1 MSRPAAQPTQMTMKL
16 SGERAGQ
23 AGVIPAHVHR
33 FAQVEVLETL
43 GGFLAVVV
51 TDVDRWGSSL
61 ALLLFG
67 QVFLQRKQT
76 QPSF

>member
-51 TDVDRWGSSL
+51 TDVDR
-61 ALLLFG
+61 
-67 QVFLQRKQT
+67 
-76 QPSF
+76 